1 MDKLADE
8 VGISRLLGMGVLQ
21 KRDEFAGE
29 VSENLTTRFVYDW
42 RLKNYDGGEA
52 PVVKWMRRSR
62 FVARESKRH
71 DTYSPATGSH
81 TNNLIPI
88 VYLQMLAQMQSS
100 GTTDELHQCV
110 LACMD
115 IKDAFLQV
123 PQENVVEVT
132 LHDVQYVVLKNL
144 PGQRM
149 GAKAWYWH
157 FRKYATDALGFTWSP
172 IQPCIAKCAANVFML
187 HVDDLLF
194 TGKRQYWHDV
204 FLPAMQHKFSV
215 SFSVLGDA
223 ALRSPF

>member
-1 MDKLADE
+1 MDDVWTGEDALQFNGIPEALWSDAPTDRPPDPPEQWVDKLADE
-8 VGISRLLGMGVLQ
+8 VEISRLLGMGVLQ

-29 VSENLTTRFVYDW
+29 VSGNLTTRFAYDW

-52 PVVKWMRRSR
+52 PVMKWMRRSR
-62 FVARESKRH
+62 FVAREFANTKRH

-81 TNNLIPI
+81 TNNLIPM

-110 LACMD
+110 LASID

-157 FRKYATDALGFTWSP
+157 FRRYATDALGFTWSP
-172 IQPCIAKCAANVFML
+172 IQPCIAKMWCKCLHAAR
-187 HVDDLLF
+187 
-194 TGKRQYWHDV
+194 G
-204 FLPAMQHKFSV
+204 
-215 SFSVLGDA
+215 
-223 ALRSPF
+223 